1 MKINK
6 LTHRYIAR
14 IGLEAQTPLFVG
26 SGETSLLTDALVQ
39 KDHNGLPMIPGT
51 ALAGVLKHAMED
63 HLTDENQ
70 KKKIADIFGYQND
83 DKDGKGARLFFSHA
97 FMMLENNKV
106 AEGLSVTIPNEIK
119 QKLDNLPARQHVRIT
134 EKGVAKDQGLFD
146 NEVVYKG
153 IRFVCEI
160 ELKGTA
166 EDEDFWKDLLQTIQ
180 SPLFRIGQ
188 GTRNGYG
195 NLSATVFESKK
206 FNLTENDNFN
216 EYLDFNPSLNSVL
229 YKFEAN
235 LSKEN
240 NQLTHYQLELKPDST
255 FIFSSGHPDT
265 DVDNTPTVEEI
276 MKYKNDTIEFEE
288 KTLIPATSIKGALS
302 HRLAF
307 HYNKL
312 QEFYIGNENA
322 KTAIDNEAVYQLLG
336 CEANPTESEIRTK
349 GDGQRGKMIIDDI
362 FINAN
367 NDKIFNHVAI
377 DRFTG
382 GAIDGALFS
391 EKVSTL
397 KEDEKITLNIYV
409 ENNGEIDAAI
419 IKALENTLLDIS
431 NGLLPLGGMTT
442 KGHGFFTGKL
452 IKGET
457 KITSYHKNN
466 SNENNN
472 I

>member
-1 MKINK
+1 MAENK

-14 IGLEAQTPLFVG
+14 IGLDAQTPLFVG
-26 SGETSLLTDALVQ
+26 SGETSLLINNLVQ
-39 KDHNGLPMIPGT
+39 KDHNGLPIIPGT
-51 ALAGVLKHAMED
+51 ALAGVLRHAMEN
-63 HLTDENQ
+63 HLTNDEQ
-70 KKKIADIFGYQND
+70 KKKVADIFGYQNS

-97 FMMLENNKV
+97 CMVIENNKV
-106 AEGLSVTIPNEIK
+106 AEGLSLTIPHEIK
-119 QKLDNLPARQHVRIT
+119 QKLDNLPIRQHVRIT
-134 EKGVAKDQGLFD
+134 EKGIAKDQGLFD

-166 EDEDFWKDLLQTIQ
+166 EDNTFWQNLLQTIQ

-195 NLSATVFESKK
+195 NLSANVFLVKK
-206 FNLTENDNFN
+206 FNLTENDDFN
-216 EYLDFNPSLNSVL
+216 EYLNFSPSLNSKSPQFESKPSL
-229 YKFEAN
+229 TNEQIIHYK
-235 LSKEN
+235 
-240 NQLTHYQLELKPDST
+240 LELTPDST
-255 FIFSSGHPDT
+255 FIFNSGYPDT
-265 DVDNTPTVEEI
+265 DVDSTPTIEKI
-276 MKYKNDTIEFEE
+276 MEYKNDKIKFEE
-288 KTLIPATSIKGALS
+288 KTLIPATSIKGTLS

-312 QEFYIGNENA
+312 QENYSGDENA
-322 KTAIDNEAVYQLLG
+322 KTEIDNEAVYQLLG
-336 CEANPTESEIRTK
+336 CEANPTDREK
-349 GDGQRGKMIIDDI
+349 DGQRGKIIVDDI

-397 KEDEKITLNIYV
+397 KEDEKITINIFV
-409 ENNGEIDAAI
+409 ENNNKVDETIA
-419 IKALENTLLDIS
+419 KSLENTLLDIR

-452 IKGET
+452 MKGET
-457 KITSYHKNN
+457 EITSYHKNN
-466 SNENNN
+466 SNESKN